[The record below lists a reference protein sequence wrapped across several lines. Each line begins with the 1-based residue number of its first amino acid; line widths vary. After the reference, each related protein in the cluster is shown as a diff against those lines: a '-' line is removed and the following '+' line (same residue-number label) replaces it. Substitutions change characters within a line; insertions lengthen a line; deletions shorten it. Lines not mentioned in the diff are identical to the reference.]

1 MSTTTLTPPAPPAAD
16 RRTRLD
22 LLPWVSLAGRLL
34 LAGVLGYAAS
44 SKLFDP
50 LATARAVRAYK
61 LLPEGLAVPFA
72 HALPWVELALALLL
86 LVGVAVRLVG
96 WLTAAL
102 LTVFVLGMSSA
113 WARGLKIDCGCF
125 GGGGPTEH
133 PQYLRDVLRDT
144 AFVLVAVTVALLPRS
159 RFAVD
164 PTVPT
169 DEPTPDPHRSSR
181 RERQARALQAVRR
194 QQAEVRLVR
203 LRWLALVVLAVAT
216 VVGLIAGAA
225 GTPTPQIKPV
235 GSTKAGGLLV
245 GSASAAHRV
254 VIYEDPQCP
263 VCKTFEDRSGAV
275 LSEAVARGL
284 VRVEYRMRV
293 FLGPESVRAVA
304 ALGAA
309 ADEGRFEQLR
319 EQLYLHQPREQT
331 GGYTI
336 DDLLALGQ
344 AAGLTSPSFQ
354 AKVRNQRYAT
364 WARKTDDTASKDGNI
379 RTPELWL
386 DGRDVPLE
394 VLLQPTR
401 FAQVLGL

>member
-1 MSTTTLTPPAPPAAD
+1 MSTTTVTPPALPDAD
-16 RRTRLD
+16 RRTRRD
-22 LLPWVSLAGRLL
+22 VLPWVSLAGRVL
-34 LAGVLGYAAS
+34 LAGVLAYAAS

-50 LATARAVRAYK
+50 LATVRAVRAYK

-72 HALPWVELALALLL
+72 HALPWVELALAGLLL
-86 LVGVAVRLVG
+86 AGVAVRLVG
-96 WLTAAL
+96 WLTAGL
-102 LTVFVLGMSSA
+102 LTAFVIGMSAA

-133 PQYLRDVLRDT
+133 PQYLRDVLRDA

-164 PTVPT
+164 PSVPPE
-169 DEPTPDPHRSSR
+169 EPSEDAHRSAR

-194 QQAEVRLVR
+194 RHAQERLVR
-203 LRWLALVVLAVAT
+203 FRWLAVAVLAVAT
-216 VVGLIAGAA
+216 VVGLVAGAA
-225 GTPTPQIKPV
+225 GTPSPRTTPL
-235 GSTKAGGLLV
+235 GSNRSGGILV
-245 GSASAAHRV
+245 GSATAPHRIV
-254 VIYEDPQCP
+254 LYEDPQCP

-275 LSEAVARGL
+275 LTQAIDRGL
-284 VRVEYRMRV
+284 VQVEYRMRS

-309 ADEGRFEQLR
+309 ADDGRFEELR
-319 EQLYLHQPREQT
+319 EQLFLHQPREQT

-336 DDLLALGQ
+336 DDLLSLGQ
-344 AAGLTSPSFQ
+344 AAGLTSSAFQ
-354 AKVRNQRYAT
+354 EKVRSQRYAT
-364 WARKTDDTASKDGNI
+364 WARTTDDRASRDGNI
-379 RTPELWL
+379 GTPEVLL
-386 DGRDVPLE
+386 DGRAVPIE